1 MTSDP
6 TGGARIL
13 VFMRG
18 QGRDKCIL
26 PENWVR
32 VQRLLNHI
40 SHVGL
45 PRSSPNGHTGPR
57 QSLKVPRTL
66 TTTTPPRVSGDPGHL
81 QGRSLLLRNTRTPRN
96 YPLQAEH
103 QLNTHENLSPKKYK
117 WIGQSE
123 NDILGLKKI
132 INVIEELT
140 TRRVDDLEKELFR
153 NNRN

>member
-1 MTSDP
+1 MSSKEGPGKNLKYQVRPNSCHLKGQRMTSDP

-13 VFMRG
+13 VFVRG

-66 TTTTPPRVSGDPGHL
+66 TTTTPPRVSRDPGHL
-81 QGRSLLLRNTRTPRN
+81 QGRSLQLRNTRTPRN
-96 YPLQAEH
+96 YPLQSRTPA
-103 QLNTHENLSPKKYK
+103 
-117 WIGQSE
+117 
-123 NDILGLKKI
+123 
-132 INVIEELT
+132 
-140 TRRVDDLEKELFR
+140 
-153 NNRN
+153 